1 MLIIPIILMILMI
14 LTKLIIL
21 IILIMLI
28 IPIIPIRESAVFVG
42 GRGRTWT
49 RCTSPGWAGA
59 EL

>member
-1 MLIIPIILMILMI
+1 MIIPIILRILIILIMPIILMILI
-14 LTKLIIL
+14 T
-21 IILIMLI
+21 LI

-59 EL
+59 DFD